1 MLNHILVP
9 LDGSPYAE
17 EVLKTAR
24 QIVRPGGKITLVTVI
39 DMPEIM
45 GYGFQ
50 PNPSGAHTQDT
61 LLAEAKTYLEAIAA
75 KLSADGYETHVLA
88 EVGSFSEV
96 IVRIAKRRHIEA
108 IALCSHGQ
116 CDLTR
121 WLFGSTMNKV
131 LNSGICPVL
140 VVPCPMKGQEAEI
153 TKADP
158 AIASNI

>member
-24 QIVRPGGKITLVTVI
+24 QVVRPRGKITLVIVI

-45 GYGFQ
+45 GYRFLQ
-50 PNPSGAHTQDT
+50 NPTGAHTQDT
-61 LLAEAKTYLEAIAA
+61 LLAEAIIYLEAIAA
-75 KLSADGYETHVLA
+75 KLSAEGFETHVLA

-108 IALCSHGQ
+108 IALCAHGQ

-153 TKADP
+153 AQADSTV
-158 AIASNI
+158 AGSV